1 MLLHWLDI
9 FFFKFCYVGFLFYR
23 DIERGVKIRKLID
36 ARTFDLTDSYF
47 YDVKISKNFP
57 KHVHSSKIILK
68 KKMPSPIN
76 NSFHVF
82 FNTRHVLRTFLFL
95 NGMTDIYVHTNM
107 LLFQMIKKYIG
118 SKVKL
123 KYLGK

>member
-9 FFFKFCYVGFLFYR
+9 FFFQILLCWLSFSYR

-68 KKMPSPIN
+68 KKCQ
-76 NSFHVF
+76 V
-82 FNTRHVLRTFLFL
+82 
-95 NGMTDIYVHTNM
+95 
-107 LLFQMIKKYIG
+107 Q
-118 SKVKL
+118 
-123 KYLGK
+123 